1 MNKDYFNKTG
11 LWLCVSLVLL
21 FTSACSYQAAV
32 PVVKAEHQ
40 LLKARYGH
48 AAVQDGKRIF
58 IIAGSDKTGLLS
70 DIEVYDP
77 LTGHIEHWKGKL
89 IPRRYFS
96 AVWDGNESVYIL
108 GGVSVSA
115 WGSGLESR
123 VEVLNTRTGEVT
135 FAPNLPV
142 PTLNNTAVFSDGRI
156 VVFGGS
162 RLERDM
168 KVSIPVVAIYDL
180 SERQWF
186 RAKDMPTPKDTKAV
200 VKDEWIYLVGGYNRQ
215 SALNSFERFNPTTN
229 EWQVLPPLPV
239 KLSAHSVT
247 VMQNQLLA
255 FGDYENMKSTYSY
268 DFDKAQWQKLEL
280 GYKASRHNA
289 AVTFD
294 DDVYVFGGTIGGNG
308 PFLNYIQKFSF

>member
-1 MNKDYFNKTG
+1 MNKDYCHKIG
-11 LWLCVSLVLL
+11 QWLWVSLLLL
-21 FTSACSYQAAV
+21 FVTACSHNAV
-32 PVVKAEHQ
+32 VPGTEHTM
-40 LLKARYGH
+40 LKARFGH

-58 IIAGSDKTGLLS
+58 ILAGSDQSGLLS

-77 LTGHIEHWKGKL
+77 ATGQIEHWKKKL

-108 GGVSVSA
+108 GGISVSA
-115 WGSGLESR
+115 WGSAIEPR
-123 VEVLNTRTGEVT
+123 VEVLNTRTGDVT
-135 FAPNLPV
+135 FAPNLPA

-162 RLERDM
+162 RIEHDTIM
-168 KVSIPVVAIYDL
+168 STPVVAIYDL
-180 SERQWF
+180 AERQWF

-200 VKDEWIYLVGGYNRQ
+200 LKDEWIYLVGGYNRQ
-215 SALNSFERFNPTTN
+215 SALNSFERFNLTTR

-239 KLSAHSVT
+239 KLSAHSVA

-255 FGDYENMKSTYSY
+255 FGDYENMTSTYSY

-294 DDVYVFGGTIGGNG
+294 DDVYVFGGTTGGNG